1 MGKFNRGNVRALIQL
16 LDTPLTDMQKRGG
29 GRGGGRGRGGGGGGR
44 GGGGRS
50 NWGPRADYQEVEK
63 NNELFEKL
71 YNELGVVPENERKE
85 FWNSLRK
92 ELPNSFRFAGSKGY
106 ASFAQPWVTREI

>member
-1 MGKFNRGNVRALIQL
+1 MGKFNRGNVRV
-16 LDTPLTDMQKRGG
+16 LTQTMILPTNGLQKRGG

-44 GGGGRS
+44 GGGGGGRS
-50 NWGPRADYQEVEK
+50 NWGPRADYQEVAK

-71 YNELGVVPENERKE
+71 YNELGVVPEDERKA

-92 ELPNSFRFAGSKGY
+92 ELPNSFRFAGSKG
-106 ASFAQPWVTREI
+106 

>member
-1 MGKFNRGNVRALIQL
+1 
-16 LDTPLTDMQKRGG
+16 MQKRGG